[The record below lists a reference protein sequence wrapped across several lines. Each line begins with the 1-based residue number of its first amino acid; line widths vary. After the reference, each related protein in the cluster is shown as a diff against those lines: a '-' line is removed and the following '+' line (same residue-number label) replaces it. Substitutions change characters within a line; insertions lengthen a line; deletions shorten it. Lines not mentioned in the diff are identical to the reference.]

1 MIAGRA
7 RGKAKAKAKAR
18 EKERSECL
26 LSFPRVCRRLLAGC
40 QFVLIIILAVASGQ
54 WPMASVIVACTF
66 VASKGVS
73 SGTTFTQLAQ
83 SARRSDYVL
92 RLMLRPQ
99 MTRTPSR
106 WVKFLWTRLLKAVL
120 LKIHQVPLTP

>member
-73 SGTTFTQLAQ
+73 SGTTFTRLAQ

-92 RLMLRPQ
+92 RRTLRPQ

-106 WVKFLWTRLLKAVL
+106 WVKFL
-120 LKIHQVPLTP
+120 